1 MKILFA
7 EPADESVILGS
18 PMVEGKIPQLPQ
30 AVCPLTSTHAVR
42 NMQKPTPVF
51 FKPLTK
57 TCLTLGCGKLRRG
70 DAVFHSQPHMD
81 V

>member
-51 FKPLTK
+51 F
-57 TCLTLGCGKLRRG
+57 
-70 DAVFHSQPHMD
+70 
-81 V
+81 

>member
-7 EPADESVILGS
+7 EPDDESVILGS
-18 PMVEGKIPQLPQ
+18 PMVEGKSQLPQ

-51 FKPLTK
+51 FLN
-57 TCLTLGCGKLRRG
+57 
-70 DAVFHSQPHMD
+70 HSQRHA
-81 V
+81 

>member
-7 EPADESVILGS
+7 EPEDNSVILGS
-18 PMVEGKIPQLPQ
+18 PMVEGKSQLPQ
-30 AVCPLTSTHAVR
+30 AVCPLTSTHAVWD
-42 NMQKPTPVF
+42 MHKPTPHF

-57 TCLTLGCGKLRRG
+57 TCLTLGCGKPRSG
-70 DAVFHSQPHMD
+70 DALFHSQPHMD